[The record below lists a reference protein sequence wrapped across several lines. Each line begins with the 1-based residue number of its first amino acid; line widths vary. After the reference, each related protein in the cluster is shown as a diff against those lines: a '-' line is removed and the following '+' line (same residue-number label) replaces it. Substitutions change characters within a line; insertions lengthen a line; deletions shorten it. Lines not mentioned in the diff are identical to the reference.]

1 MNSSTRRSWP
11 STTSRPTSRAA
22 SSPRSWR
29 GSEASMAPSLS
40 FARFQVDL
48 KSGRIA
54 PAYLLEGDE
63 SYFHHEAIR
72 LLEKSLLP
80 EQLAMNRDLVRGDE
94 ISLSALLDL
103 ARTYPMGSRRRLIV
117 VRDADALRPDDLTPL
132 AAYLKAPNQSSC
144 VVFSD
149 IGFDRR
155 RALYR
160 TLIDHA
166 ARVDCGPLDEARTA
180 LFVRDHLRGRGFGIS
195 PDLAS
200 AVASGLAGAGLGR
213 VVAEMEKLM
222 TALGPPRPVEAADLT
237 QLADVPRVE
246 DAFRMAAH
254 AARGERG
261 LALPILRDLMR
272 EGEDP
277 IKILGGLSW
286 YFRNALRARVADARR
301 LPARETTILYGIDR
315 GRIDRFSREIGRA
328 RPEDLRDALAWCL
341 KADRELKGMGARDPA
356 QALERLVHHVGR
368 RAGSPR

>member
-1 MNSSTRRSWP
+1 
-11 STTSRPTSRAA
+11 
-22 SSPRSWR
+22 
-29 GSEASMAPSLS
+29 MAPLLS
-40 FARFQVDL
+40 FPRFQDDL

-63 SYFHHEAIR
+63 AYFHDEAIR
-72 LLEKSLLP
+72 LLEKALLP
-80 EQLAMNRDLVRGDE
+80 EQALAMNRDMVRGDE

-103 ARTYPMGSRRRLIV
+103 AQTYPMGGGRRLVV
-117 VRDADALRPDDLTPL
+117 VRNADALRPDDLAPL
-132 AAYLKAPNQSSC
+132 TEYLKAPNRSSC

-149 IGFDRR
+149 VRFDKR

-160 TLIDHA
+160 TLSDHA

-180 LFVRDHLRGRGFGIS
+180 LFVRDRLRVRGFGIS
-195 PDLAS
+195 ADLAS
-200 AVASGLAGAGLGR
+200 AIASGLAGAGLGR
-213 VVAEMEKLM
+213 VAAELEKLM
-222 TALGPPRPVEAADLT
+222 TALGPPRPVEASDLT

-246 DAFRMAAH
+246 DAFRLAAH

-261 LALPILRDLMR
+261 QALAMMRDLMR

-286 YFRNALRARVADARR
+286 YFRNALRARIADARR
-301 LPARETTILYGIDR
+301 LPPRETTILYGIDR

-328 RPEDLRDALAWCL
+328 RPEDLKDALAGCL
-341 KADRELKGMGARDPA
+341 KADRELKGMGAKDPA
-356 QALERLVHHVGR
+356 QALERLIHQVGR

>member
-1 MNSSTRRSWP
+1 M
-11 STTSRPTSRAA
+11 A
-22 SSPRSWR
+22 SL
-29 GSEASMAPSLS
+29 LS
-40 FARFQVDL
+40 FARFQDDL

-63 SYFHHEAIR
+63 TYFHDEAIR
-72 LLEKSLLP
+72 LLEKTLLT
-80 EQLAMNRDLVRGDE
+80 EQALAMNRDVVRGDE

-103 ARTYPMGSRRRLIV
+103 AQTYPMGGGRRLIV
-117 VRDADALRPDDLTPL
+117 VRDADALRPDDLAPL
-132 AAYLKAPNQSSC
+132 TAYLKAPNRSSC

-149 IGFDRR
+149 VGFDRR
-155 RALYR
+155 RALHR
-160 TLIDHA
+160 TLIDHV

-180 LFVRDHLRGRGFGIS
+180 LFVRERLRARGFGIS

-200 AVASGLAGAGLGR
+200 AIASGLGGAGLGR
-213 VVAEMEKLM
+213 VATELEKLM

-237 QLADVPRVE
+237 HLADVPRVE
-246 DAFRMAAH
+246 DAFRLAAH

-261 LALPILRDLMR
+261 EALAMMRDLMR

-286 YFRNALRARVADARR
+286 YFRNALRARIADARR
-301 LPARETTILYGIDR
+301 LPARETTILYGIAR
-315 GRIDRFSREIGRA
+315 GRIERFSREIGRA

-356 QALERLVHHVGR
+356 QALERLLHHVGR